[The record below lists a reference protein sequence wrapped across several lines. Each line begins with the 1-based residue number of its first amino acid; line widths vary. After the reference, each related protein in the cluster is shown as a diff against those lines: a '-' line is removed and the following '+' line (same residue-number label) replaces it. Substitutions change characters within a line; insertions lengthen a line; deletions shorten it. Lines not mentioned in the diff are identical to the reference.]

1 MPQPVQPPE
10 IPKIIQTVAS
20 ENAANK
26 ALSSQAS
33 SAYLKS
39 QTQPNKLERFPPE
52 SSPLKVAKSAALLG
66 PRISVGESLQPT
78 LTQPQKK
85 STDSVTTSSSPDTS
99 SPSGENK
106 QFSASLPQLVAS
118 NSQSITLGVQNVKRL
133 LTQQRGGEVKEFEL
147 TIPTQE
153 TQPTPEEKVAP
164 PPSKNETTPKPST
177 NPTPGTPPT
186 AAPTNISGVIEL
198 VADRQEYNEQQQV
211 VIATGKVS
219 LRFREALLEADRVS
233 INLPNRLVVA
243 EGNVSL
249 TRGQQVLRGQRFDYS
264 LVQDSGVIYNA
275 SGEFY
280 TPTAGTDL
288 DILSPTGQRPLSS
301 SIVSDRPLQGV
312 TNAGGYSFVVGAG
325 RNIENATTPKSGGT
339 INRVRYQAERVDFDG
354 KGGIATNVRITNDPF
369 SPPELEL
376 RADKARFTRLEPLVD
391 EVVATRPRLVFD
403 QGLELPVFPNR
414 ITLDR
419 RQRDPSP
426 FNIGYDGGD
435 RGGIF
440 IDRRFDIINQPNIRF
455 SVTPQYFIQKATIGG
470 GGIISPSVFG
480 FKTNLDAT
488 IDSRTTLTGRTVLTT
503 LDPDNFED
511 KLRASL
517 RLKHIIGTTLPHTL
531 NVEYSYRDRLF
542 NGSLGYQTVQ
552 SSLGAVVTSS
562 VIPLGNT
569 GVNLSYQAGA
579 AYINADT
586 DRLDLLDANR
596 TNNRISLGR
605 VQASATLSKGFKLWQ
620 GKGLAATP
628 TEGLRYTPTPV
639 VPYLSLN
646 TVLTGVGSAYSNG
659 DTQESLSGTIGIVGQ
674 LGHFS
679 KKFLDYTGF
688 NLSYTQVARG
698 NLSPFLFDRVA
709 DTSVLS
715 GGITQQIYG
724 PFRAGF
730 QTAFNLNTRQE
741 ISTDYFVEYSRRTYS
756 ILLRYNPRLELGS
769 ISLRISDFNWGG
781 NPGPFDETRN
791 VIQGVK
797 REQ

>member
-10 IPKIIQTVAS
+10 IPAIIQTVAS
-20 ENAANK
+20 ESSQAKSAS
-26 ALSSQAS
+26 LSSQ
-33 SAYLKS
+33 
-39 QTQPNKLERFPPE
+39 TPPNPPERFPPE
-52 SSPLKVAKSAALLG
+52 SSLLKATKSAALLG
-66 PRISVGESLQPT
+66 PRISVGESLKPAAAQQEES
-78 LTQPQKK
+78 LN
-85 STDSVTTSSSPDTS
+85 SIATSASSPDTS
-99 SPSGENK
+99 SQSGENLVTVN
-106 QFSASLPQLVAS
+106 LPELVAS
-118 NSQSITLGVQNVKRL
+118 NSESITLGMKNVKRL
-133 LTQQRGGEVKEFEL
+133 LTQERGGEVKEFEL

-153 TQPTPEEKVAP
+153 TQSPQEEKVAP
-164 PPSKNETTPKPST
+164 PPSKDETVPKPPTTP
-177 NPTPGTPPT
+177 NPATPPAT
-186 AAPTNISGVIEL
+186 APTSISGVIEL

-211 VIATGKVS
+211 VTATGKVS
-219 LRFREALLEADRVS
+219 LRFREALLEADRVN
-233 INLPNRLVVA
+233 INLPNRIVVA

-249 TRGQQVLRGQRFDYS
+249 TRGQQVLRGQRFEYS
-264 LVQDSGVIYNA
+264 LVQDSGVIFNA

-280 TPTAGTDL
+280 TPTAGTDF
-288 DILSPTGQRPLSS
+288 DILSPSGTVGRPLSNR
-301 SIVSDRPLQGV
+301 IVSDRPLQGV
-312 TNAGGYSFVVGAG
+312 TNAGGYSFVIGAG
-325 RNIENATTPKSGGT
+325 RNIENAAAPQTGGT

-414 ITLDR
+414 LTLDR

-435 RGGIF
+435 RGGVF
-440 IDRRFDIINQPNIRF
+440 IERRFYIIDNPSVRF

-470 GGIISPSVFG
+470 GGIIDPSVFG
-480 FKTNLDAT
+480 FKTQLNAT

-503 LDPDNFED
+503 LDPDDFENQ
-511 KLRASL
+511 LRASL
-517 RLKHIIGTTLPHTL
+517 RLKHIIGTTLPHIL

-542 NGSLGYQTVQ
+542 NGSLGFQTVQ
-552 SSLGAVVTSS
+552 SSLGAVITSP

-586 DRLDLLDANR
+586 DRIDLLDAVR
-596 TNNRISLGR
+596 TNNRVSLGR
-605 VQASATLSKGFKLWQ
+605 LQASATLSKGFTLWQ
-620 GKGLAATP
+620 GKGLPATP

-639 VPYLSLN
+639 VPYLQLN

-659 DTQESLSGTIGIVGQ
+659 DTQESLSGTVGIVGQ
-674 LGHFS
+674 VGHFS

-709 DTSVLS
+709 DTSILS
-715 GGITQQIYG
+715 GGITQQVYG

-730 QTAFNLNTRQE
+730 QTALNLSTRQE
-741 ISTDYFVEYSRRTYS
+741 ISTDYFVEYSRRSYN
-756 ILLRYNPRLELGS
+756 ILLRYNPKLELGS

>member
-10 IPKIIQTVAS
+10 IPAIIQTVAS
-20 ENAANK
+20 ESSQAKSAS
-26 ALSSQAS
+26 LSSQTP
-33 SAYLKS
+33 LN
-39 QTQPNKLERFPPE
+39 PPERFPPE
-52 SSPLKVAKSAALLG
+52 SSLLKATKSAALLG
-66 PRISVGESLQPT
+66 PRISVGESLKPAAAQQEES
-78 LTQPQKK
+78 LN
-85 STDSVTTSSSPDTS
+85 SITTSPSSPDTS
-99 SPSGENK
+99 SQSGENLVTVN
-106 QFSASLPQLVAS
+106 LPELVAS
-118 NSQSITLGVQNVKRL
+118 NSESITLGMKNVKRL
-133 LTQQRGGEVKEFEL
+133 LTQERGGEVKEFEL

-153 TQPTPEEKVAP
+153 TQSPQEEKVAP
-164 PPSKNETTPKPST
+164 PPSKDETVPKPPTTP
-177 NPTPGTPPT
+177 NPATPPA
-186 AAPTNISGVIEL
+186 AAPTSISGVIEL

-211 VIATGKVS
+211 VTATGKVS

-233 INLPNRLVVA
+233 INLPNRIVVA

-249 TRGQQVLRGQRFDYS
+249 TRGQQVMRGQRFEYS
-264 LVQDSGVIYNA
+264 LVQDSGVIFNA

-280 TPTAGTDL
+280 TPTAGTDF
-288 DILSPTGQRPLSS
+288 DILSPSGTVGRPLSNR
-301 SIVSDRPLQGV
+301 IVSDRPLQGV
-312 TNAGGYSFVVGAG
+312 TNAGGYSFVIGAG
-325 RNIENATTPKSGGT
+325 RNIENGAAPQSGGT

-414 ITLDR
+414 LTLDR

-435 RGGIF
+435 RGGVF
-440 IDRRFDIINQPNIRF
+440 IERRFDIINNPSVRF

-470 GGIISPSVFG
+470 GGIIDPSVFG
-480 FKTNLDAT
+480 FKTQLNAT
-488 IDSRTTLTGRTVLTT
+488 INSRTTLTGRTVLTT
-503 LDPDNFED
+503 LDPDNFENQ
-511 KLRASL
+511 LRASL
-517 RLKHIIGTTLPHTL
+517 RLKHIIGTTLPHIL

-542 NGSLGYQTVQ
+542 NGSLGFQTVQ
-552 SSLGAVVTSS
+552 SSLGAVVTSP

-586 DRLDLLDANR
+586 DRIDLLDAVR
-596 TNNRISLGR
+596 TNDRVSLGR
-605 VQASATLSKGFKLWQ
+605 LQASATLSKGFTLWR
-620 GKGLAATP
+620 GKGLPATP

-639 VPYLSLN
+639 VPYLQLN
-646 TVLTGVGSAYSNG
+646 TVLSGVGSAYSNG
-659 DTQESLSGTIGIVGQ
+659 DTQESLSGTVGIVGQ
-674 LGHFS
+674 VGHFS

-715 GGITQQIYG
+715 GGITQQVYG

-730 QTAFNLNTRQE
+730 QTALNLNTRQE
-741 ISTDYFVEYSRRTYS
+741 ISTDYFVEYSRRSYS
-756 ILLRYNPRLELGS
+756 ILLRYNPKLELGS

-797 REQ
+797 REE